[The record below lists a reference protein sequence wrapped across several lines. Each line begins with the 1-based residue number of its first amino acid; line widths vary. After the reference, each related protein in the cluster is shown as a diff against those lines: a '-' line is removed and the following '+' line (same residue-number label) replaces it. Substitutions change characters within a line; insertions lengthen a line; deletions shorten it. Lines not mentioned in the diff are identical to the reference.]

1 MLVIKMVLLDELL
14 YDVFVPKDG
23 ELLLQRGLLLL
34 SNVKFNEWSVNV
46 LHNFEEVEWESD
58 VDPRTTYE
66 FGQWV
71 LIESLYEVVKEYL
84 VKMGRGLVSLAELVS
99 SHIK

>member
-1 MLVIKMVLLDELL
+1 MVLLDELF

-23 ELLLQRGLLLL
+23 ELLLQRGFLLL
-34 SNVKFNEWSVNV
+34 STVKFNEWSVNV
-46 LHNFEEVEWESD
+46 LHNFEEIEWESD
-58 VDPRTTYE
+58 VDPRTAYE

-84 VKMGRGLVSLAELVS
+84 VEMGGGLVSLAELVS
-99 SHIK
+99 SHII